1 MVDHDHERVVAIG
14 WQEIGD
20 QVNRQ
25 LLKQAGA
32 AGGDRGERRDSQVG
46 IDLHL
51 LAKGAARDE
60 TVHEGGYTQPPVV
73 PRQQGIGTK
82 ESPVTRSEG

>member
-1 MVDHDHERVVAIG
+1 MVDHDHERVIATG
-14 WQEIGD
+14 WREIGD

-25 LLKQAGA
+25 LLKWVGA
-32 AGGDRGERRDSQVG
+32 VGGDGGEHRDSWVS

-51 LAKGAARDE
+51 VAKGTARDE
-60 TVHEGGYTQPPVV
+60 MVHEGGHTQPPVV

-82 ESPVTRSEG
+82 ESPVTRHKG